1 MSDYLFCRGVDS
13 VNGDITRIKLELN
26 GTPSVI
32 NKNILPENLRHVPC
46 FNNLGYCKSFVNKI
60 TTSGFMSNNDGL
72 YVKNVLD
79 MFPIKVINLDRRTD
93 RWESTKKTLDTAGI
107 TQYERFSAVDGQTLQ
122 MTPDIKMLFRNND
135 FNYRQG
141 VIGCAMS
148 HMKLWRQLVDSK
160 DDYYIILEDDIE
172 LVENF
177 KEKLNVTLHHIL
189 QNPCTELCFLGYSL
203 WSGKPEKNNDYPYLT
218 DMSKDSYMGGLYG
231 YLISK
236 SAAWK
241 YHQLVRYFGVQHGI
255 DRFMQLN
262 FQHFQVKACSTHIV
276 HTEYATSN
284 NTKDSD
290 IQRNYNPVGVTT
302 VNQLNPAQ
310 SDSSLTK
317 EKRKMTRVKLIT
329 DWSNSEN
336 LVNKWSKMCKENNS
350 WNDIQ
355 ITKDNDADY
364 YVIINKPGP
373 QIEYY
378 NPSKTFVFRMEPWV
392 FDENKKW
399 GAHTWGKWAKPDAK
413 RFMKVLTHDVHPNL
427 GEWHLN
433 KTYSELINSDYFIHK
448 DKTLSAFISEKSF
461 DEGHIKRIELVRYLE
476 AKEVAIDIYG
486 RANHEFTNYRGSPE
500 HKDDGLIPYKY
511 TIAVE
516 NNTEHNYF
524 TEKLLDG
531 ILSECL
537 VFYWGCPNI
546 TDYIDEKAIILL
558 DLNDYEK
565 SREIITSAIEND
577 EWRKRLPY
585 IKEAKA
591 KILNELQVLPS
602 LEKAIKS
609 L

>member
-13 VNGDITRIKLELN
+13 CNGDISRINLNLNERPNKLD
-26 GTPSVI
+26 
-32 NKNILPENLRHVPC
+32 KNILPENLRHIPC
-46 FNNLGYCKSFVNKI
+46 FNTLGYCKSFVNKI
-60 TTSGFMSNNDGL
+60 TKSDYIGNNDGI
-72 YVKNVLD
+72 YVKDILNL
-79 MFPIKVINLDRRTD
+79 FPMKIVNLDRRTD
-93 RWESTKKTLDTAGI
+93 RWESTKKTLDSAGI
-107 TQYERFSAVDGQTLQ
+107 TQYERFSAIDGQTLQ
-122 MTPDIKMLFRNND
+122 MTPEIKMLFRNND

-141 VIGCAMS
+141 FIGCAMS
-148 HMKLWRQLVDSK
+148 HIKLWKQLVESK
-160 DDYYIILEDDIE
+160 DDYYIVLEDDIE
-172 LVENF
+172 LVDNF

-189 QNPCTELCFLGYSL
+189 QNPFSELCFLGHFL
-203 WSGKPEKNNDYPYLT
+203 WSGKPAKSNDYPEL
-218 DMSKDSYMGGLYG
+218 SKLSNDDYMGGTYG
-231 YLISK
+231 YIISK

-241 YHQLVRYFGVQHGI
+241 YLQLIKYLGVQNGI

-262 FQHFQVKACSTHIV
+262 FRHIQVTHCSPHIV
-276 HTEYATSN
+276 HSEYVTPN
-284 NTKDSD
+284 NAADSD
-290 IQRNYNPVGVTT
+290 IQRNHNPVGV
-302 VNQLNPAQ
+302 VNQSVSNP
-310 SDSSLTK
+310 TK
-317 EKRKMTRVKLIT
+317 ETKKYTRVKLIT
-329 DWSNSEN
+329 DWANSETI
-336 LVNKWSKMCKENNS
+336 VKKWSKMCKNENNT

-364 YVIINKPGP
+364 YVIINKSGP

-378 NPSKTFVFRMEPWV
+378 NPSKTLVFRMEPWI
-392 FDENKKW
+392 FDESKKW
-399 GAHTWGKWAKPDAK
+399 GAHTWGKWAKPDPK

-433 KTYSELINSDYFIHK
+433 KSYSELLNSDYFIHK
-448 DKTLSAFISEKSF
+448 EKDLSAFISEKNF

-476 AKEVAIDIYG
+476 AKEVSIDIYG
-486 RANHEFTNYRGSPE
+486 RANHDFINYIGSPE

-546 TDYIDEKAIILL
+546 TEYIDERAIILL

-565 SREIITSAIEND
+565 CREIITSAIKNN

-602 LEKAIKS
+602 LEKA
-609 L
+609 LRNL